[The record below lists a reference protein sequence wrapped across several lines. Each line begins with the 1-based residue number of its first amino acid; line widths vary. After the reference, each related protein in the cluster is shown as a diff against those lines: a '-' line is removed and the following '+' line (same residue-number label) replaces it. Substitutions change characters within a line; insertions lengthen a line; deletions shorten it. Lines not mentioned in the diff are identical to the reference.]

1 MDDQRLLD
9 QLPGGIAFLTSDYR
23 FRRVNHALCQIAGY
37 TADELTSLRLT
48 DIVHP
53 DDRTDALEA
62 LRQLEAGQIDQHD
75 SDLRCV
81 EKDGDAGWIHVLIR
95 LERDGSGEAPVFVVA
110 IHDVTNRKR
119 AESELVR
126 VKEECER
133 TFNTVPDCIAILDT
147 EHRIVRV
154 NKVMAEALGRTPEQL
169 VGLACHKVVHGSDRP
184 LPSCPHTCVLADGC
198 EHRAEVHED
207 RLGGD
212 FLVSVTPRH
221 DASGAVIGSIHVA
234 RDITD
239 RKRAEEELRVAY
251 DTLEKRVRQRT
262 VELAEVN
269 RALRAEITERKKLER
284 EVLQVATQEQR
295 RMGEELHDELGQE
308 LTGLGYL
315 ASSLDRRLRKQSLA
329 EAETSA
335 ELVAGIGQALRRT
348 RAIVRGLLPVEID
361 AANLRPA
368 LEALTVDI
376 HERFDFSCRLE
387 SRGRIWIP
395 DDHSAIQLYR
405 IAQGAV
411 NNAIKHGQVGT
422 VVIRLETSG
431 NQTTLQI
438 RDDGI
443 GIPRDAEKGPG
454 SGLRIMRYRACAIGG
469 RFAVK
474 RGAEG
479 GTIVTCILQEDPH
492 APHE

>member
-1 MDDQRLLD
+1 MDEQWLLD
-9 QLPGGIAFLTSDYR
+9 QLPSGIAFLTSDYR
-23 FRRVNHALCQIAGY
+23 FRRVNHALCRIVGY
-37 TADELTSLRLT
+37 TAEELTSLRLM

-53 DDRTDALEA
+53 DDKNDALEA

-75 SDLRCV
+75 SDCRCV
-81 EKDGDAGWIHVLIR
+81 GKNGDAGWIHVLIR
-95 LERDGSGEAPVFVVA
+95 LEKGDAAATPVLVAA
-110 IHDVTNRKR
+110 IHDVTDRKQ
-119 AESELVR
+119 AESELAR

-133 TFNTVPDCIAILDT
+133 TFDTVPDCIALLDT
-147 EHRIVRV
+147 DHRIVRV
-154 NKVMAEALGRTPEQL
+154 NKVMADVLGRTPEQL
-169 VGLACHKVVHGSDRP
+169 VGLRCHEVVHGSDQP

-198 EHRAEVHED
+198 EHRTEVHEE

-212 FLVSVTPRH
+212 FLVSVTPRK

-234 RDITD
+234 RDITA

-251 DTLEKRVRQRT
+251 ETLEKRVQQRT
-262 VELAEVN
+262 VELADVN
-269 RALRAEITERKKLER
+269 QALRVEIAEREKLES

-315 ASSLDRRLRKQSLA
+315 ASSLDRRLRNQTLP
-329 EAETSA
+329 EAETST

-368 LEALTVDI
+368 LEALTVEI
-376 HERFDFSCRLE
+376 QERSDLSCRVE
-387 SRGRIWIP
+387 SRGRLWIP

-411 NNAIKHGQVGT
+411 NNAIKHGQAGT
-422 VVIRLETSG
+422 VVIKLETSG
-431 NQTTLQI
+431 PKTTLQI

-454 SGLRIMRYRACAIGG
+454 SGLRIMRYRARAIGG
-469 RFAVK
+469 RFTVK
-474 RGAEG
+474 RGADG
-479 GTIVTCILQEDPH
+479 GTIVICILQENRDGH
-492 APHE
+492 HQ